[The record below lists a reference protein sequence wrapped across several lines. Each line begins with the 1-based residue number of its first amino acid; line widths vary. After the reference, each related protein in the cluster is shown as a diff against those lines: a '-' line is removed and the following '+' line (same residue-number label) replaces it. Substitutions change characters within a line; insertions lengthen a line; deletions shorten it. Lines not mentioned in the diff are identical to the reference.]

1 MLTVLFQHL
10 LHPGHHSTLQIALI
24 SDQYH
29 LGLGPECTSSKQFN
43 LQVAYHHKPY
53 TIGGTSCNSSKSR
66 SHPSIPVHPLSTPR
80 AKVSEHYRSNC
91 PQITQITRARHPTRG
106 VQPICHL
113 RYAAHT
119 PPSYLRSWA
128 ITQATHM
135 GARPVVKL

>member
-43 LQVAYHHKPY
+43 LQVAY
-53 TIGGTSCNSSKSR
+53 TIYHRWHSMQLLQEQI
-66 SHPSIPVHPLSTPR
+66 PSVNTCAPLVHPTCQSIR
-80 AKVSEHYRSNC
+80 ALQVKLPPNYADHPGPAPHTGGSAHMPPKICRTH
-91 PQITQITRARHPTRG
+91 TQ
-106 VQPICHL
+106 
-113 RYAAHT
+113 
-119 PPSYLRSWA
+119 PSYLRSWA